1 MSKGS
6 VMEEAKRHSGRAR
19 GKAANAEA
27 RPKTPHDPRG
37 RMNPWAFGLAVAFV
51 ASAAVCV
58 TYWSTIVDL
67 FQDWQRDDDYSVG
80 QLVPLVALYLLWRE
94 RKSLRKCRIAPCVW
108 GIAVVLVAQAGRAY
122 GLLFLRGSAEYG
134 SVQRYSLVLTIV
146 GLVLLLGGRQVFR
159 RVIWILLFLFLMVPL
174 PRGIH
179 HLINGPLQT
188 VAATGAVF
196 LLEVFGVTVGQ
207 EGNVIMLN
215 NSIPLAVV
223 DACSGLR
230 MLTAFVVVTAA
241 MAYMVNR
248 PPWQKAVLL
257 ATSVPIA
264 VACNVIRLC
273 VTAILYLA
281 VSSEMAE
288 KFFHD
293 FAGLT
298 MMPLAV
304 FILLGELWLLRKLVV
319 SDAEAHRKPTR
330 TQPGHP
336 SGRKQVKKR
345 RLSRPAAEASR

>member
-1 MSKGS
+1 MNRSKI
-6 VMEEAKRHSGRAR
+6 
-19 GKAANAEA
+19 
-27 RPKTPHDPRG
+27 
-37 RMNPWAFGLAVAFV
+37 NPWVFGLVVAFGTL
-51 ASAAVCV
+51 AAVFW

-67 FQDWQRDDDYSVG
+67 FKDWQRDDDYSVG
-80 QLVPLVALYLLWRE
+80 QLVPLVALYLLWRD
-94 RKSLRKCRIAPCVW
+94 RKSLRECRIAPCFW
-108 GIAVVLVAQAGRAY
+108 GIALVMLAQAGRAC

-159 RVIWILLFLFLMVPL
+159 RVFWILLFLFLMVPL

-196 LLEVFGVTVGQ
+196 LLEVCGVTVGQ
-207 EGNVIMLN
+207 EGKVIMLN
-215 NSIPLAVV
+215 NSIPLAVA

-241 MAYMVNR
+241 MAYIVNR
-248 PPWQKAVLL
+248 PRWQKAVLL
-257 ATSVPIA
+257 ATSIPIA
-264 VACNVIRLC
+264 IACNVMRLC
-273 VTAILYLA
+273 VTAILHLTT
-281 VSSEMAE
+281 SSEMAE

-304 FILLGELWLLRKLVV
+304 FILLGELWVLRKLVV
-319 SDAEAHRKPTR
+319 SEGPADARTDRKGTR
-330 TQPGHP
+330 TEPRHAPG
-336 SGRKQVKKR
+336 RRRAKNKR
-345 RLSRPAAEASR
+345 RPHQAAAANR